1 MHSEA
6 YVPTE
11 RASHYIKVLCGHFS
25 HKVTAEFDESRGAVH
40 FPFGECVLL
49 ASPDGLTLKHDTGNF
64 DDLERA
70 KEVVGGHLERFA
82 YRGETIKVEW
92 RDAP

>member
-6 YVPTE
+6 RVPTE

-25 HKVTAEFDESRGAVH
+25 HKATAEFDDSRGMVH

-49 ASPDGLTLKHDTGNF
+49 ASADELTLKLDTTSP

-82 YRGETIKVEW
+82 YRGETIRVEW
-92 RDAP
+92 QDTP